1 MSRSHDPHDALAP
14 PAHARFEILP
24 FGDLEKQAAQ
34 IPASLAIT
42 VTCSPKHGP
51 ERSIRVAARMRE
63 LGHIATV
70 HIAARTVRDQAH
82 LDQLLQASARA
93 GVEHWFV
100 IGGDGR
106 HPVGKFASAVE
117 LLPLVAAHPLRPA
130 TLGIAG
136 YPEGHPLI
144 DAPTLARAL
153 AAKSELADYV
163 VTQLCFDPDVVRAWV
178 IALREHAVALPV
190 WLGMPGQV
198 SAAQLLEVSMRI
210 GVGPSLRFVRKQHNP
225 RNLFG
230 LFGGLH
236 SARTRRLHRALSAL
250 AADREL
256 GVAGLHCFT
265 FNQLAATWS
274 WQRASIDAPD
284 RPTCSHPQRARAGIS
299 RGA

>member
-1 MSRSHDPHDALAP
+1 MDALP
-14 PAHARFEILP
+14 PHARARFEILP
-24 FGDLEKQAAQ
+24 FGDLDKQAAQ
-34 IPASLAIT
+34 IPQSLAIT

-51 ERSIRVAARMRE
+51 ERSIRVAERMRE
-63 LGHIATV
+63 LGHSPTV
-70 HIAARTVRDQAH
+70 HIAARTVRDRAH
-82 LDQLLQASARA
+82 LEELLRASAQA

-100 IGGDGR
+100 IGGDGA
-106 HPVGKFASAVE
+106 HPVGQFTSAVE
-117 LLPLVAAHPLRPA
+117 LLPLIAAHPQRPS

-144 DAPTLARAL
+144 DAPTLEL
-153 AAKSELADYV
+153 AMQAKSELADYV
-163 VTQLCFDPDVVRAWV
+163 VTQLCFDPDAVRAWI
-178 IALREHAVALPV
+178 IAQRERAVTLPI

-198 SAAQLLEVSMRI
+198 SAARLLEVSMRV
-210 GVGPSLRFVRKQHNP
+210 GVGPSLRFVRKQRNP

-236 SARTRRLHRALSAL
+236 GARTRRLQRALSAL

-256 GVAGLHCFT
+256 GIAGVHYFT

-284 RPTCSHPQRARAGIS
+284 PATRSHLQRARAGIS